1 MEGEEKKKQREEQ
14 INLLHSQFISALVIF
29 QNSNILQFM
38 KISKSK
44 RVFIIHNGC
53 SLKKASKLRSF
64 FYGRL

>member
-38 KISKSK
+38 KISKPK
-44 RVFIIHNGC
+44 RVHNT
-53 SLKKASKLRSF
+53 
-64 FYGRL
+64 